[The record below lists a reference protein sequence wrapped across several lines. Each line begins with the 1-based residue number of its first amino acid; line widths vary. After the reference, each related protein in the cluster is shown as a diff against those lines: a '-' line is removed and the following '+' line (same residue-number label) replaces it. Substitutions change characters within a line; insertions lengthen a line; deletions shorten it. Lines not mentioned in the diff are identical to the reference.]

1 MAYYENSGQVN
12 DEAISIAGG
21 RTFQVIQLADSEG
34 NIINPASGELVFNG
48 DVVIGSEI
56 EISNDI
62 GNPVP
67 VNDADGSLTV
77 DSPAIG
83 EPDDTSATSDTG
95 TFGIIALFK
104 RALQGITSI
113 IGYVDSVETVLG
125 TIDTD
130 TGSIDAKLPS
140 LSSGRIPVDI
150 GAISLG
156 DVEIKNDNGNPIP
169 TSVPVR
175 TPTTTSVASSASSG
189 TILAANVNRRGIS
202 IHNQSS
208 STLYLSF
215 SATATVSNSFL
226 GMAPGSVLFLD
237 QQLMVTNAITG
248 IWTSANGTAQVTE
261 YV

>member
-21 RTFQVIQLADSEG
+21 HTFQVVQLADSEG
-34 NIINPASGELVFNG
+34 NIINPAGG
-48 DVVIGSEI
+48 DVVIGTEI
-56 EISNDI
+56 EIANEV

-67 VNDADGSLTV
+67 ISSTALGST
-77 DSPAIG
+77 DSAV
-83 EPDDTSATSDTG
+83 ATTDTG
-95 TFGIIALFK
+95 TFSLIALFK

-113 IGYVDSVETVLG
+113 IGYVDGVETVLG

-130 TGSIDAKLPS
+130 TGSIDSKLPT

-156 DVEIKNDNGNPIP
+156 DVEIKNGVGNPVP

-175 TPTTTSVASSASSG
+175 TPTTTSVDSSASSV
-189 TILAANVNRRGIS
+189 TVLAFNVNRRGIS
-202 IHNQSS
+202 IHNQST

-215 SATATVSNSFL
+215 SVTATIANSFL
-226 GMAPGSVLFLD
+226 GMVPGSVLFLD

-248 IWTSANGTAQVTE
+248 IWSSANGTAQVTE